1 MASGSRRG
9 RGCGERRRRWCQA
22 AARTGAGGRTAGA
35 AQRAGQLRGP
45 RQPSLAQPRRPA
57 AHLAGELLAAQ
68 PPRRRRLHEAQ
79 FNLPGAGICHGH
91 KQQVAATAAESGSR
105 RRKRG
110 GRWTRND
117 WTTEKGAG
125 PWRPARAR
133 PLDLDFRSLA
143 QAGLGEPKWVAGS
156 TKGSEG
162 I

>member
-1 MASGSRRG
+1 MKGVGAAGQRRVQLQEEG
-9 RGCGERRRRWCQA
+9 QRV
-22 AARTGAGGRTAGA
+22 A